1 MVHKMPEKFAPC
13 QHGPIDWVGIPL
25 NGGIKMHQTHTLR
38 CHQTWL
44 EDPSVRS
51 LSQPS
56 TSIDRRCSSR
66 DDTGRATLR
75 DRDWKVL
82 GSAGRSRQGHR
93 HQPPAWSHSP
103 HLGHGWDP
111 WAQNE
116 ENLGSKRQKFGWI
129 FSLWVGNS
137 RIFPPTNIDP
147 CQLWVLE
154 EYFSSI
160 GSIQGS
166 MLVFR
171 ASHLN
176 LLFLFRYWRYWLK
189 INDDHK
195 IIWCFIHKRC
205 HKQNRT
211 TSQMFGPPSRSAFW
225 KGICPPTGHTLFLPK
240 IDFQRNGSPKIL
252 GSIRSTMLLQ
262 DIVLLLD
269 LSQTQQKPLLNN
281 VNPGLINHGWL
292 IRGYSSNSHIT

>member
-1 MVHKMPEKFAPC
+1 MNYVLCLWAVTSIFLVKVMASKPHWTKKKKLSFLAWLQIWVPMVHKMPEKFAPC
-13 QHGPIDWVGIPL
+13 QHSPIDWAGIPL

-56 TSIDRRCSSR
+56 TSIDRRCSGR

-75 DRDWKVL
+75 DRVWKVL

-111 WAQNE
+111 WAQDE

-166 MLVFR
+166 MLVFG

-211 TSQMFGPPSRSAFW
+211 TSQMFGPPSRVVHFERESA
-225 KGICPPTGHTLFLPK
+225 L
-240 IDFQRNGSPKIL
+240 Q
-252 GSIRSTMLLQ
+252 Q
-262 DIVLLLD
+262 DIHCFSSKSIFRGMVPQKLL
-269 LSQTQQKPLLNN
+269 
-281 VNPGLINHGWL
+281 GL
-292 IRGYSSNSHIT
+292 